1 LPIAA
6 KFGDF
11 VNFFWTHSR
20 DAALRR
26 CAQSGSLVCDVN
38 EGKLENAMNKFTTAV
53 LATAVAL
60 GTPLAASAAVIKGQL
75 DISGK
80 ANIDSSSF
88 TEGGTVDLRHN
99 GIVILADGD
108 FADEG
113 IVEYSTIAHM
123 FDFQLNDFKQMVY
136 QVMGFTFT
144 ANQFSDITVDGD
156 DVSFNATGI
165 ISHKDYDDTVGYLNF
180 TTQAN
185 VATAS
190 FSATTT
196 TPVPLPA
203 GGVLMLTALGGM
215 AIARKRRKA
224 A

>member
-1 LPIAA
+1 
-6 KFGDF
+6 
-11 VNFFWTHSR
+11 
-20 DAALRR
+20 
-26 CAQSGSLVCDVN
+26 
-38 EGKLENAMNKFTTAV
+38 MNKFTTAV

-60 GTPLAASAAVIKGQL
+60 GTPLAASAATIKGQL

-80 ANIDSSSF
+80 ANIDSSDF
-88 TEGGTVDLRHN
+88 TPGGTVDLRHN

-113 IVEYSTIAHM
+113 IVEYSTLAHM
-123 FDFQLNDFKQMVY
+123 MDFQLKDFQQVVY
-136 QVMGFTFT
+136 TVMGFTFT

-165 ISHKDYDDTVGYLNF
+165 ISHADYDDTVGYLNF
-180 TTQAN
+180 TTQSN

-203 GGVLMLTALGGM
+203 GGVLILTALGGL
-215 AIARKRRKA
+215 AIARKRKKA